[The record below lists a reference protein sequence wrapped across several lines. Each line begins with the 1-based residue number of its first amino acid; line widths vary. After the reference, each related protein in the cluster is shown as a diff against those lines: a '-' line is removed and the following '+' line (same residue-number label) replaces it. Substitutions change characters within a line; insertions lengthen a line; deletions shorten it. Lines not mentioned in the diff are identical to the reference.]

1 MSEPQRA
8 ESVQQEPEGLHGRL
22 VAWTVVAVVAVAA
35 VLVGVVVLFIGVE
48 SKRLGGAAS
57 APSYPAG
64 ETVGG
69 IEQMPLDGPARGE
82 IREARKRAS
91 LDAYGWVDKK
101 HGIAEIPVA
110 KAMEWLVRDAKNGTF
125 TSPDRATVGDGD
137 AGTPVNGAR

>member
-1 MSEPQRA
+1 MSEPERA
-8 ESVQQEPEGLHGRL
+8 APVQQEPEGLDGRL
-22 VAWTVVAVVAVAA
+22 VALVIVAVVAVVV

-48 SKRLGGAAS
+48 SRRLGGTAS
-57 APSYPAG
+57 ARPYPAG

-69 IEQMPLDGPARGE
+69 IEQTPIDGPPRGE
-82 IREARKRAS
+82 NLEAKKRAA

-101 HGIAEIPVA
+101 HGIAAIPVA